1 MHYGLCQRW
10 ASCEDVKVRFGAGL
24 HGKSAADLMAT
35 GQSAE
40 LAAAEHKIPE
50 SVTNMGMFVLIW
62 RITEAICA
70 TAYTYALKMIAT
82 G

>member
-1 MHYGLCQRW
+1 
-10 ASCEDVKVRFGAGL
+10 
-24 HGKSAADLMAT
+24 MAT